1 VTAPIRAAAGG
12 IGQVFADSAQA
23 QREGVSYQ
31 DIKQRKPIE
40 QATPY
45 SNEGRPSA
53 MDRYALTPVYGNA
66 PQGIA
71 SGMAPRLRRAHQ
83 RRHDH
88 NANGPRLRPDEA
100 DDGGR
105 LRHGNERGW
114 QDDQRRPFRVRWR
127 RWQADFALDG
137 HAAYKDAIARNERDK
152 IRLAEMQAVR
162 LGANPQQALQAS
174 QGIAQAAQQ
183 SGQAAQQ
190 AGQAQQVQQFAI
202 DKAAREQSLIDAWD
216 KAGTP
221 EQKQAIAGQ
230 LKIMRGQQDKE
241 GQFDATKGGQTV
253 DPATGQ
259 IIDLPPVIF
268 NKSTGQPVQQAQGGA
283 SSSATGR

>member
-1 VTAPIRAAAGG
+1 
-12 IGQVFADSAQA
+12 
-23 QREGVSYQ
+23 
-31 DIKQRKPIE
+31 
-40 QATPY
+40 
-45 SNEGRPSA
+45 

-71 SGMAPRLRRAHQ
+71 SGMAQDSGARTKDGMTTTQMGRGFDPTKLTMA
-83 RRHDH
+83 DGYGMAS
-88 NANGPRLRPDEA
+88 NAAGKTISAGPSEYVGA
-100 DDGGR
+100 DGK
-105 LRHGNERGW
+105 
-114 QDDQRRPFRVRWR
+114 PTSRWT
-127 RWQADFALDG
+127 DT
-137 HAAYKDAIARNERDK
+137 AAYKDAIARNERDK

-183 SGQAAQQ
+183 SGLAAQQ

-230 LKIMRGQQDKE
+230 LKIVRGQQEKE
-241 GQFDATKGGQTV
+241 GQFDATKGGQAV

-268 NKSTGQPVQQAQGGA
+268 NKSTGQPVQQAQ
-283 SSSATGR
+283 SAQQAVPPADKRTVGQTYQTPKGPMIWRGNGWEAAR

>member
-1 VTAPIRAAAGG
+1 MQNVAANDGMTTTQMGRGFDPTKLTMADGYGMASNAAGKTISAG
-12 IGQVFADSAQA
+12 PSEYVGAD
-23 QREGVSYQ
+23 G
-31 DIKQRKPIE
+31 KP
-40 QATPY
+40 T
-45 SNEGRPSA
+45 S
-53 MDRYALTPVYGNA
+53 
-66 PQGIA
+66 
-71 SGMAPRLRRAHQ
+71 
-83 RRHDH
+83 
-88 NANGPRLRPDEA
+88 
-100 DDGGR
+100 
-105 LRHGNERGW
+105 
-114 QDDQRRPFRVRWR
+114 RWTDT
-127 RWQADFALDG
+127 QQ
-137 HAAYKDAIARNERDK
+137 YKDAIARNERDK

-174 QGIAQAAQQ
+174 QGIAQSAQQ
-183 SGQAAQQ
+183 AGQAAQQ

-268 NKSTGQPVQQAQGGA
+268 NKSTGQPVQQAQ
-283 SSSATGR
+283 SAQQAVPPADKRTVGQTYQTPKGPMIWRGNGWEAAR